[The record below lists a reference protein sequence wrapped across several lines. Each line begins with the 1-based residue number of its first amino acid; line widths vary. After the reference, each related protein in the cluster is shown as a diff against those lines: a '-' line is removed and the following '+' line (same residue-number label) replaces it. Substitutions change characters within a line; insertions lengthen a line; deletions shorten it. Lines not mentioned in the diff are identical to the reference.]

1 MYPRKKKRLLKIINP
16 INPKVIK
23 HKFHIKI
30 NRNKQYESL
39 LTYLLVEFSPNQ
51 NLLKIQFIHNF
62 LLNKT
67 LSIFISRSYF
77 WIELF
82 LSFKTR
88 IWGEIIFEVIKH
100 FFCWKILYM
109 LFSLSSWYWCWRRL
123 NKELSA
129 QFLLL
134 VNIISYYNN
143 WKSLYYNTLFNV
155 SLWILQIKRVTVCG
169 APP

>member
-1 MYPRKKKRLLKIINP
+1 MNAAIGMVPFSKAWNNSIMIQGVFHCCILEKKRLLKIINP

-23 HKFHIKI
+23 HKFHIKT

-39 LTYLLVEFSPNQ
+39 LTYLLVEFSPKQ

-77 WIELF
+77 SMELF

-88 IWGEIIFEVIKH
+88 I
-100 FFCWKILYM
+100 
-109 LFSLSSWYWCWRRL
+109 
-123 NKELSA
+123 
-129 QFLLL
+129 
-134 VNIISYYNN
+134 
-143 WKSLYYNTLFNV
+143 
-155 SLWILQIKRVTVCG
+155 
-169 APP
+169 